1 MEVMGEGGLY
11 PQSCTKKCKGLKRT
25 IVNPSFKCFFE
36 NIVALHL
43 SFIMSLQIL
52 LTHAENPSHR
62 PPVCHTGFLCL
73 LSAAAFSCHEQNL
86 SLSLMV
92 LYWMF
97 AGLKAEDS
105 ERFKTMVQFECR
117 GLEPI
122 DFQPQVS
129 IYENRVLQCVLHRP
143 RCANNCCIPCRFS
156 AMVLTMLIHWYGLL
170 AYRLVNWMKCY

>member
-1 MEVMGEGGLY
+1 MLSVEVMGGGGLY
-11 PQSCTKKCKGLKRT
+11 PQSFSCIKKLFKGEPFFLMFFLK
-25 IVNPSFKCFFE
+25 
-36 NIVALHL
+36 
-43 SFIMSLQIL
+43 IL
-52 LTHAENPSHR
+52 LPCICPSSCMQTHMQKICHIDHQSVILAVS
-62 PPVCHTGFLCL
+62 VCWVL
-73 LSAAAFSCHEQNL
+73 LPFPAINSIC
-86 SLSLMV
+86 LSLMV

-129 IYENRVLQCVLHRP
+129 IHENRVLQCVSHRP
-143 RCANNCCIPCRFS
+143 RCANNCCIPCRLS